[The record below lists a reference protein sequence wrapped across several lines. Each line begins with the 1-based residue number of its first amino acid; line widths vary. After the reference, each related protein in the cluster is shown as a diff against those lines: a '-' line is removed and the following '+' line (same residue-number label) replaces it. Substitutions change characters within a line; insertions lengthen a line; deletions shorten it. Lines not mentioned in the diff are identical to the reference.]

1 MKAIIEI
8 DETGLCS
15 LDLKKGKKQISW
27 AELTRVEQIRLLK
40 SLSKFHELFS
50 KFIKPEGNETK

>member
-8 DETGLCS
+8 NETGLAS
-15 LDLKKGKKQISW
+15 LDLKKEKKQINW
-27 AELTRVEQIRLLK
+27 EELTRVEQIRIVN

-50 KFIKPEGNETK
+50 KFIKPEENETK